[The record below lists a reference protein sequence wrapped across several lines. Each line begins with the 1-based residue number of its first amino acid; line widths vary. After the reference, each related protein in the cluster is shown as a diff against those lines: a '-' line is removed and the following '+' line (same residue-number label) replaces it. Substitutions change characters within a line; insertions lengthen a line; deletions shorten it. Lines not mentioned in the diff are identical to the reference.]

1 MIGQTSKRILGVLGV
16 LGRKKKKRKSERNRK
31 ETKNG
36 GKKNRQNFCSNEVYK
51 DVNIREGERIGIQ
64 Y

>member
-1 MIGQTSKRILGVLGV
+1 LVRHLRGFWEFWEFWGE
-16 LGRKKKKRKSERNRK
+16 KKKKRKSERNRK

>member
-1 MIGQTSKRILGVLGV
+1 LEKKIREFGEFWEFGEK
-16 LGRKKKKRKSERNRK
+16 KKKKRKSERNRK